1 MMPGDDAPSPSQE
14 NSTDVKA
21 ASATVD
27 PVDLLVHQ
35 TDEVAGLDE
44 HKNLEDAFSLQP
56 HKPKS
61 PRPSVRN
68 SLSPK
73 SSWTGSLQEF
83 APHVVNIVATE
94 VATFYDVFGVLGVP
108 MIIMF
113 IVSAAWTFMMAA
125 IQIHAD
131 SIANAIMNTTEFD
144 NGEFWL
150 LPKPE
155 KSIVVSSVVLLT
167 IFGIGYTALA
177 VTMTFFY
184 RAGAPKEDLKLDSIS
199 GKAATEVVT
208 KQIKPKGGLVQ
219 RIVVW
224 IHELPAD
231 IREHYFTA
239 ALDLP
244 KLVFQT
250 LTLATYLRKG
260 FPTAIIYY
268 YSVLL
273 LFNWLVTCY
282 RSQHYVA
289 DPDLII
295 ARLYYTFDLFFAVF
309 APLVVLIYYVDT
321 FDFDRAAFQTKMETL
336 GVGSFDTVA
345 RIYGD
350 PSQISSF
357 CSAFH
362 YLQFSVGSTL
372 FYKSALNILSLYKW
386 RKIVMTL
393 IHNHHERQAERKR
406 RASVKP
412 VQRESQTGI
421 IKAYLTKRLSDT
433 ISKPKLGQHFIPKLF
448 LSLVFLIAGICMFVY
463 SIGAVQSTTAL
474 CSKYDKCV
482 LASYQWNYGE
492 KDCTCLVF
500 ADRQIAPTTYAE
512 WTNPVDTTS
521 DLAELA
527 IAGELRIV
535 QIINRAV
542 PELPEELKNC
552 GHLEQ
557 LILAYT
563 KTEHLPEW
571 VSEFSRLEYL
581 HIEGDYT
588 SRRLHTVADGIFDT
602 MSHLAFLHIGVHPDL
617 EQVPSLSKLKNLRYL
632 ALAVMDSLKELPS
645 FVGLS
650 DVTDMHIAYLPR
662 VATLPSLQPLK
673 SMQHFI
679 LSSRTAICC
688 NGFLTGTCNMTEGQ
702 CLPIAGEK
710 YPLTCTD
717 ERISA
722 EDNATLATFGGVVC
736 PPSDAPFSHEKAAPT
751 KYSTD
756 ELCNGV
762 KYRNCKL
769 NGVEGMCYNTRM
781 MVINCSTSSGYIA
794 MRKLQIQRGVGEPC
808 DPVEEAWLGCT
819 NSSST

>member
-1 MMPGDDAPSPSQE
+1 MTGGDASSPSQE
-14 NSTDVKA
+14 EHSADVVE
-21 ASATVD
+21 ASVKPGAVA
-27 PVDLLVHQ
+27 LLVSQ
-35 TDEVAGLDE
+35 TDDVASLDD
-44 HKNLEDAFSLQP
+44 HKSLQDAFSSKP
-56 HKPKS
+56 EKPKS

-73 SSWTGSLQEF
+73 NSWTGSLQDF

-113 IVSAAWTFMMAA
+113 VVSAAWTFMMAA

-131 SIANAIMNTTEFD
+131 SMANAIMNTTEFD

-155 KSIVVSSVVLLT
+155 NSIIVSSVVLLT

-177 VTMTFFY
+177 VTMMFFY
-184 RAGAPKEDLKLDSIS
+184 RAGAPKEDLNFDNIS
-199 GKAATEVVT
+199 EEVVE
-208 KQIKPKGGLVQ
+208 KQIEPKGNFVQ
-219 RIVVW
+219 RLIVW
-224 IHELPAD
+224 IRELPAD

-273 LFNWLVTCY
+273 LCNWLVACY
-282 RSQHYVA
+282 RSQRYVA

-295 ARLYYTFDLFFAVF
+295 ARLYYTYDLFFAVF

-345 RIYGD
+345 RIFGD

-362 YLQFSVGSTL
+362 YLQFSAGSTL

-386 RKIVMTL
+386 RKIIMTL
-393 IHNHHERQAERKR
+393 IHNHHERQTERKR
-406 RASVKP
+406 KASVKP
-412 VQRESQTGI
+412 VPRESQTGI
-421 IKAYLTKRLSDT
+421 IKAYLTKRLSGT
-433 ISKPKLGQHFIPKLF
+433 ISRPKFVQHFIPKLF
-448 LSLVFLIAGICMFVY
+448 LSLSFLVAGICMFVY
-463 SIGAVQSTTAL
+463 SVGAVQSTKAL
-474 CSKYDKCV
+474 CNKYDKCV

-492 KDCTCLVF
+492 KHCTCLVF
-500 ADRQIAPTTYAE
+500 ADRHIAPAMYAE
-512 WTNPVDTTS
+512 WTNPVDTTT

-552 GHLEQ
+552 DHLEQ

-563 KTEHLPEW
+563 KTEQLPEW
-571 VSEFSRLEYL
+571 VSEFSHLEFL

-588 SRRLHTVADGIFDT
+588 SRRLQTMSEGIFDT
-602 MSHLAFLHIGVHPDL
+602 MSKLAFLHLGVHPDL
-617 EQVPSLSKLKNLRYL
+617 EQLPSLSSLKNLRYL

-645 FVGLS
+645 FEGLS
-650 DVTDMHIAYLPR
+650 DATDLHIEHLPR
-662 VATLPSLQPLK
+662 VATLPSVQPLK
-673 SMQHFI
+673 
-679 LSSRTAICC
+679 R
-688 NGFLTGTCNMTEGQ
+688 
-702 CLPIAGEK
+702 EK

-722 EDNATLATFGGVVC
+722 EDNATLASFGGVVC
-736 PPSDAPFSHEKAAPT
+736 PPSDTPFSHEKAAPT
-751 KYSTD
+751 KHSTD

-762 KYRNCKL
+762 KYRHCKL
-769 NGVEGMCYNTRM
+769 NGMDGMCYNTRM
-781 MVINCSTSSGYIA
+781 MVINCSTSSRYIA

-819 NSSST
+819 NATST

>member
-1 MMPGDDAPSPSQE
+1 M
-14 NSTDVKA
+14 
-21 ASATVD
+21 
-27 PVDLLVHQ
+27 
-35 TDEVAGLDE
+35 DET
-44 HKNLEDAFSLQP
+44 
-56 HKPKS
+56 KP
-61 PRPSVRN
+61 PRPSIRN

-73 SSWTGSLQEF
+73 SSWTGSLHDL

-94 VATFYDVFGVLGVP
+94 AATFYDVFGVLGIP
-108 MIIMF
+108 MIITF
-113 IVSAAWTFMMAA
+113 VVSAAWTFVMAA

-131 SIANAIMNTTEFD
+131 SIANTIMNTTEFD

-167 IFGIGYTALA
+167 IFGIGYTALT
-177 VTMTFFY
+177 VTMMFFY
-184 RAGAPKEDLKLDSIS
+184 RVGAPKENLKLDDILENTT
-199 GKAATEVVT
+199 AEVANT
-208 KQIKPKGGLVQ
+208 NGDEGNFAQ
-219 RIVVW
+219 RIFVW
-224 IHELPAD
+224 VRELPAD

-260 FPTAIIYY
+260 FPIAIIYY

-273 LFNWLVTCY
+273 LCNWLATCY
-282 RSQHYVA
+282 RNQRYVA

-321 FDFDRAAFQTKMETL
+321 FDFDRAAFQTRIETL

-350 PSQISSF
+350 SSQISSF

-386 RKIVMTL
+386 RKIITTL

-412 VQRESQTGI
+412 VLQESQTGV
-421 IKAYLTKRLSDT
+421 IKAYLTKRLSGT
-433 ISKPKLGQHFIPKLF
+433 IPKPKFGQHFISKLF
-448 LSLVFLIAGICMFVY
+448 LSLSFLVAGICMFVY
-463 SIGAVQSTTAL
+463 SIGAVHSTTAL

-482 LASYQWNYGE
+482 LASFRWNYGE
-492 KDCTCLVF
+492 KHCTCLVF

-527 IAGELRIV
+527 TAGELRIV

-542 PELPEELKNC
+542 PELPEQLKNC
-552 GHLEQ
+552 DHLEQ

-571 VSEFSRLEYL
+571 VSKFSHLEFL

-588 SRRLHTVADGIFDT
+588 SKRLQTMSDGIFDT
-602 MSHLAFLHIGVHPDL
+602 MSHLAFLHLGVHPDL
-617 EQVPSLSKLKNLRYL
+617 EQLPSLSSLNNLRYL
-632 ALAVMDSLKELPS
+632 ALAVMDSLQEIPS
-645 FVGLS
+645 FQGLS
-650 DVTDMHIAYLPR
+650 DLTDLHLEHLPR
-662 VATLPSLQPLK
+662 VAMLPSVQPLK

-679 LSSRTAICC
+679 VASRIAVCC
-688 NGFLTGTCNMTEGQ
+688 NGYLTENCNMTEGQ
-702 CLPIAGEK
+702 CLPIAGEMH
-710 YPLTCTD
+710 PLTCTD

-722 EDNATLATFGGVVC
+722 EDNATLATFG
-736 PPSDAPFSHEKAAPT
+736 AAPT
-751 KYSTD
+751 KHSTD
-756 ELCNGV
+756 DLCNGI
-762 KYRNCKL
+762 KYRYCKL
-769 NGVEGMCYNTRM
+769 NGVDGMCFNTRM

-794 MRKLQIQRGVGEPC
+794 MRRLQIQRRVGEPC

-819 NSSST
+819 NSSYI

>member
-1 MMPGDDAPSPSQE
+1 MTGGDASSPSQE
-14 NSTDVKA
+14 EHSADVVE
-21 ASATVD
+21 ASVKPGAVA
-27 PVDLLVHQ
+27 LLVSQ
-35 TDEVAGLDE
+35 TDDVASLDD
-44 HKNLEDAFSLQP
+44 HKSLQDAFSSKP
-56 HKPKS
+56 EKPKS

-73 SSWTGSLQEF
+73 NSWTGSLQDF

-113 IVSAAWTFMMAA
+113 VVSAAWTFMMAA

-131 SIANAIMNTTEFD
+131 SMANAIMNTTEFD

-155 KSIVVSSVVLLT
+155 NSIIVSSVVLLT

-177 VTMTFFY
+177 VTMMFFY
-184 RAGAPKEDLKLDSIS
+184 RAGAPKEDLNFDNIS
-199 GKAATEVVT
+199 EEVVE
-208 KQIKPKGGLVQ
+208 KQIEPKGNFVQ
-219 RIVVW
+219 RLIVW
-224 IHELPAD
+224 IRELPAD

-273 LFNWLVTCY
+273 LCNWLVACY
-282 RSQHYVA
+282 RSQRYVA

-295 ARLYYTFDLFFAVF
+295 ARLYYTYDLFFAVF

-345 RIYGD
+345 RIFGD

-362 YLQFSVGSTL
+362 YLQFSAGSTL

-386 RKIVMTL
+386 RKIIMTL
-393 IHNHHERQAERKR
+393 IHNHHERQTERKR
-406 RASVKP
+406 KASVKP
-412 VQRESQTGI
+412 VPRESQTGI
-421 IKAYLTKRLSDT
+421 IKAYLTKRLS
-433 ISKPKLGQHFIPKLF
+433 
-448 LSLVFLIAGICMFVY
+448 
-463 SIGAVQSTTAL
+463 
-474 CSKYDKCV
+474 
-482 LASYQWNYGE
+482 
-492 KDCTCLVF
+492 
-500 ADRQIAPTTYAE
+500 
-512 WTNPVDTTS
+512 
-521 DLAELA
+521 
-527 IAGELRIV
+527 
-535 QIINRAV
+535 
-542 PELPEELKNC
+542 EELKNC
-552 GHLEQ
+552 DHLEQ

-563 KTEHLPEW
+563 KTEQLPEW
-571 VSEFSRLEYL
+571 VSEFSHLEFL

-588 SRRLHTVADGIFDT
+588 SRRLQTMSEGIFDT
-602 MSHLAFLHIGVHPDL
+602 MSKLAFLHLGVHPDL
-617 EQVPSLSKLKNLRYL
+617 EQLPSLSSLKNLRYL

-645 FVGLS
+645 FEGLS
-650 DVTDMHIAYLPR
+650 DATDLHIEHLPR
-662 VATLPSLQPLK
+662 VATLPSVQPLK
-673 SMQHFI
+673 
-679 LSSRTAICC
+679 R
-688 NGFLTGTCNMTEGQ
+688 
-702 CLPIAGEK
+702 EK

-722 EDNATLATFGGVVC
+722 EDNATLASFGGVVC
-736 PPSDAPFSHEKAAPT
+736 PPSDTPFSHEKAAPT
-751 KYSTD
+751 KHSTD

-762 KYRNCKL
+762 KYRHCKL
-769 NGVEGMCYNTRM
+769 NGMDGMCYNTRM
-781 MVINCSTSSGYIA
+781 MVINCSTSSRYIA

-819 NSSST
+819 NATST